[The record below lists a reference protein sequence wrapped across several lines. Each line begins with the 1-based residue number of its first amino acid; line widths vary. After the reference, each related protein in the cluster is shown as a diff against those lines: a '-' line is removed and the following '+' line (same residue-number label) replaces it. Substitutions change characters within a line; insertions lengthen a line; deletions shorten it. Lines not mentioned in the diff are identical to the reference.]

1 MRGGGRLSL
10 PALEGVPVRKSSPIG
25 GGDITSNSTSCGC
38 LRDQVSSFAP
48 RLFSLSLRELSPP
61 GSLSGSD
68 SVIIARESG
77 HECHLT
83 QKMMVGGGSGEG
95 V

>member
-1 MRGGGRLSL
+1 MSLL

-25 GGDITSNSTSCGC
+25 GGDITFHFTSCGC
-38 LRDQVSSFAP
+38 LHDQVSYFAP
-48 RLFSLSLRELSPP
+48 RLFPLSLRELSPH

-83 QKMMVGGGSGEG
+83 QKIMAGVGRGGGSIGAT
-95 V
+95 